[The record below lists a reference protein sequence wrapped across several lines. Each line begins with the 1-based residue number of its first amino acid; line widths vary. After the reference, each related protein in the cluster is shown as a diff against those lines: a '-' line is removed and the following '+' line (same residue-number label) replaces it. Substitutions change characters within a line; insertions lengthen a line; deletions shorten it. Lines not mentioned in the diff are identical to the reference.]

1 MKKLKIDTLEK
12 LETFI
17 SNDSLSK
24 EARLEVFE
32 HALKEYVFFI
42 VLVKDED
49 QKEVFDP
56 DNKIVAE
63 MKRIINEIKAT
74 PQKQNYKGF
83 MVLYN

>member
-1 MKKLKIDTLEK
+1 MKKLKIDTLDK

-17 SNDSLSK
+17 SDDSISK

-63 MKRIINEIKAT
+63 MKRIINEIKT
-74 PQKQNYKGF
+74 VPQKQNYKGF

>member
-42 VLVKDED
+42 VVVKDED

-63 MKRIINEIKAT
+63 MKRIINEIKTA
-74 PQKQNYKGF
+74 PQKQNDKGF

>member
-1 MKKLKIDTLEK
+1 MKKLKIDTLDK

-17 SNDSLSK
+17 SDDSISK

-42 VLVKDED
+42 VVVKDED

-56 DNKIVAE
+56 DNKIVTE
-63 MKRIINEIKAT
+63 MKRIINEIKT
-74 PQKQNYKGF
+74 GPQKQNYKGF

>member
-17 SNDSLSK
+17 SDDSISK

-42 VLVKDED
+42 VVVKDED

-63 MKRIINEIKAT
+63 MKRIINEIKTA
-74 PQKQNYKGF
+74 PQKQNHKGF
-83 MVLYN
+83 MVLYQ

>member
-63 MKRIINEIKAT
+63 MKRIINEIKT
-74 PQKQNYKGF
+74 VPQKQNYKGF

>member
-17 SNDSLSK
+17 RNDSLSK

-49 QKEVFDP
+49 QKEVFDT

-63 MKRIINEIKAT
+63 MKRIINEIIT
-74 PQKQNYKGF
+74 VPQKQNYKGF

>member
-17 SNDSLSK
+17 SDESLSK
-24 EARLEVFE
+24 AARLEVFE

-63 MKRIINEIKAT
+63 MKRIINEIKTT

>member
-1 MKKLKIDTLEK
+1 MKKLKIDTLDK

-63 MKRIINEIKAT
+63 MKRIINEIKT
-74 PQKQNYKGF
+74 VPQKQNYKGF

>member
-1 MKKLKIDTLEK
+1 MKKLKIDTLDK

-17 SNDSLSK
+17 SDDSISK

-49 QKEVFDP
+49 QKEVFDT

-63 MKRIINEIKAT
+63 MKRIINDIKT
-74 PQKQNYKGF
+74 VPQKQNYKGF

>member
-1 MKKLKIDTLEK
+1 M
-12 LETFI
+12 
-17 SNDSLSK
+17 
-24 EARLEVFE
+24 
-32 HALKEYVFFI
+32 
-42 VLVKDED
+42 KDED

-63 MKRIINEIKAT
+63 MKRIINEIKTA

>member
-1 MKKLKIDTLEK
+1 MKKLKIDTLYK

-17 SNDSLSK
+17 SDDSISK

-42 VLVKDED
+42 ILVKDED

>member
-1 MKKLKIDTLEK
+1 MKKLKIDTLDK

-17 SNDSLSK
+17 SDDSISK

-42 VLVKDED
+42 VLVKDEE

-63 MKRIINEIKAT
+63 MKRIINEIRT
-74 PQKQNYKGF
+74 VPQKQNYKGF

>member
-1 MKKLKIDTLEK
+1 MKKLTIDTLEK

>member
-42 VLVKDED
+42 VVVKDAD

-63 MKRIINEIKAT
+63 MKRIINEIKT
-74 PQKQNYKGF
+74 VPQKQNYKGF

>member
-1 MKKLKIDTLEK
+1 MKKLKIDTLDK

-17 SNDSLSK
+17 SDDSISK

-42 VLVKDED
+42 VLVKDEY

-63 MKRIINEIKAT
+63 MKRIINEIKT
-74 PQKQNYKGF
+74 VPQKQNYKGF

>member
-1 MKKLKIDTLEK
+1 MKKLKIDTLDK

-17 SNDSLSK
+17 SDDSISK

-56 DNKIVAE
+56 DKKIVAE
-63 MKRIINEIKAT
+63 MKRIINEIKT
-74 PQKQNYKGF
+74 SPQKQNYKGF

>member
-1 MKKLKIDTLEK
+1 MKKLIDTLEK

-49 QKEVFDP
+49 QKEVFDT

-63 MKRIINEIKAT
+63 MKRIINEIKT
-74 PQKQNYKGF
+74 VPQKQNYKGF
-83 MVLYN
+83 LVLYN

>member
-1 MKKLKIDTLEK
+1 MKKLKIDTLDK

-17 SNDSLSK
+17 SDDSISK

>member
-1 MKKLKIDTLEK
+1 MKKLKIDTLYK

-17 SNDSLSK
+17 SDDSISK

>member
-49 QKEVFDP
+49 QKEVFDT

-63 MKRIINEIKAT
+63 MKRIINEIKT
-74 PQKQNYKGF
+74 VPQKQNYKGF

>member
-1 MKKLKIDTLEK
+1 MKKLKIDTLDK

-49 QKEVFDP
+49 QKEVFDT

-63 MKRIINEIKAT
+63 MKRIINEIIT
-74 PQKQNYKGF
+74 VPQKQNYKGF

>member
-1 MKKLKIDTLEK
+1 MKKLKIDTLDK

-17 SNDSLSK
+17 SDDSISK

-63 MKRIINEIKAT
+63 MKRIINEIKT
-74 PQKQNYKGF
+74 PPQKQNYKGF

>member
-1 MKKLKIDTLEK
+1 MKKLKIDTLYK

-17 SNDSLSK
+17 SDDSISK

-63 MKRIINEIKAT
+63 MKRLINEIRT
-74 PQKQNYKGF
+74 VPQKQNYKGF

>member
-63 MKRIINEIKAT
+63 MKRIINEIKTA

>member
-1 MKKLKIDTLEK
+1 MKKLKIDTLDK

-17 SNDSLSK
+17 SDDSISK

-63 MKRIINEIKAT
+63 MKRLINEIRT
-74 PQKQNYKGF
+74 VPQKQNYKGF

>member
-1 MKKLKIDTLEK
+1 MKKLKIDTLYK

-17 SNDSLSK
+17 SDDSISK

-42 VLVKDED
+42 ILVKDED

-56 DNKIVAE
+56 DKKIVAE
-63 MKRIINEIKAT
+63 MKRIINEIKT
-74 PQKQNYKGF
+74 VPQKQNYKGF